1 VKRNFA
7 KVEGLGL
14 TENIEDVARKLSQLG
29 IGKDDDLKLLT
40 KKDMSKLDL
49 PPVTKTKIENLAKSL
64 GASLGA
70 GDLDPWLRSIGID
83 EESVEDILQNFTKPE
98 FGVTS
103 LKILFALDNEDIDEI
118 LKGVPLGQRKL
129 IKKSIEMEK

>member
-1 VKRNFA
+1 
-7 KVEGLGL
+7 
-14 TENIEDVARKLSQLG
+14 
-29 IGKDDDLKLLT
+29 
-40 KKDMSKLDL
+40 M
-49 PPVTKTKIENLAKSL
+49 TKTKIENLAKSL
-64 GASLGA
+64 DASLGVFA
-70 GDLDPWLRSIGID
+70 GDLAPWLRSIGID
-83 EESVEDILQNFTKPE
+83 EESVEDVLQNFTKPE